1 MATYLFTEYL
11 YDAVPRVSKQIQT
24 VDKIPPSSFL
34 LSITLELK
42 QFKRQPITKSLS
54 QCSD

>member
-24 VDKIPPSSFL
+24 VDKIHRL
-34 LSITLELK
+34 LRFCC
-42 QFKRQPITKSLS
+42 QSL
-54 QCSD
+54 